1 MKNLPANGRPWAAA
15 AFVLGV
21 AVSVAANV
29 AHTYHVP
36 GVSGRP
42 PIGAQV
48 AAAFYPL
55 ALLLVVEILARVPW
69 PAAWPW
75 KLARYG
81 GALTVAAVAA
91 IVSYRHMSALLIA
104 YGEDRITATIGP
116 LAVDGLV
123 VVSSLGLLAIGR
135 QASVI
140 AEPAAAP
147 AVATGHESAPETVT
161 PDGTAGQSAPK
172 AAAPAAARLGDITE
186 DVEAARDRFADVLA
200 AGGLPSVRALRRELR
215 VGHPKAV
222 RVRAALAESATESAP
237 ESIPE
242 MVATARESAADRE
255 GVRETAPGPVATAR
269 ETGESGRVSGESDE
283 SALESVL
290 VTA

>member
-161 PDGTAGQSAPK
+161 PGATGHESAPETVTPDGTAGQSAPK

-222 RVRAALAESATESAP
+222 RVRAALAESATESASESVP
-237 ESIPE
+237 EV
-242 MVATARESAADRE
+242 VATARES
-255 GVRETAPGPVATAR
+255 
-269 ETGESGRVSGESDE
+269 GES
-283 SALESVL
+283 SATGLESVL
-290 VTA
+290 ATA